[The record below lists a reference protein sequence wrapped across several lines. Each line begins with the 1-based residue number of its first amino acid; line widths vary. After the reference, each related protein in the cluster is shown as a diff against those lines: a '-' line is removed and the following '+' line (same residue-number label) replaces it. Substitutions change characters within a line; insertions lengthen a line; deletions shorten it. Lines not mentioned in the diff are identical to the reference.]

1 MSAGSLSAA
10 PVADHTDYVV
20 RVGYA
25 DTDQGGVVHHAVY
38 LRWLEQGRVEFLRAR
53 GVDFRTL
60 EQEQHLTLV
69 VVEAKVRYLRAARF
83 DDVLTIKT
91 RCKDRGVASMMF
103 AYEVRRGDETL
114 TTAEIKLACVALP
127 EGRVRRFPPELLA
140 AVAGA

>member
-1 MSAGSLSAA
+1 M
-10 PVADHTDYVV
+10 ADHTDYVV

-25 DTDQGGVVHHAVY
+25 DTDQGGVVHHSVY
-38 LRWLEQGRVEFLRAR
+38 LRWLEQGRVEFLRER

-60 EQEQHLTLV
+60 EQQLHLTLV
-69 VVEAKVRYLRAARF
+69 VVEAKLRYLRAARF
-83 DDVLTIKT
+83 DDVLTVRT
-91 RCKDRGVASMMF
+91 HCKDRGVASMVF

-127 EGRVRRFPPELLA
+127 EGRVQRFPPELLA